1 MKLSIDHL
9 CVHLDKEPILKDVSL
24 TVKEGEFISLL
35 GASGC
40 GKTTL
45 LKTISGILPALSG
58 TIYLGN
64 EDITSL
70 PAHRRGTVVVFQD
83 LRLFPH
89 MTVAENVAFPQKMQ
103 GIPKA
108 QRLSEAKQFLKLVQL
123 DGYGD
128 RRINQL
134 SGGQQQRVAL
144 ARALAAKPKLLLLDE
159 PFSALD
165 ESLRQ
170 EMRTLVR
177 SLHDELGMTTVLVT
191 HDKEEALSLSDR
203 VALMAEGRILQYGTP
218 EEIYLHPVN
227 RTAADYFGDAVY
239 IPGTVTQGV
248 FSAPGVS
255 CPANVPDGGYDLLL
269 RCDRLLT
276 HESGNYL
283 LTVTAVQFCGSVT
296 RVRFSAPDGIVWEKP
311 YYQSCALKVGDTIS
325 CRLDLS
331 DPILYAN
338 I

>member
-9 CVHLDKEPILKDVSL
+9 CVHLDKEPILKEVSL
-24 TVKEGEFISLL
+24 TVNEGEFISLL

-45 LKTISGILPALSG
+45 LKTVSGILPALSG

-70 PAHRRGTVVVFQD
+70 PAHRRRTVVVFQD

-108 QRLSEAKQFLKLVQL
+108 QRLAEAQHFLKLVQL
-123 DGYGD
+123 DGYGE
-128 RRINQL
+128 RKIHQL

-177 SLHDELGMTTVLVT
+177 SLHDELGMTTILVT

-203 VALMAEGRILQYGTP
+203 VALMADGRILQYSTP
-218 EEIYLHPVN
+218 EDIYLHPVS
-227 RTAADYFGDAVY
+227 RAAADYFGDAVY
-239 IPGTVTQGV
+239 IPGKVTHGI
-248 FSAPGVS
+248 FSASGVS
-255 CPANVPDGGYDLLL
+255 CPTDIPDGEYALLL
-269 RCDRLLT
+269 RHDRLLT
-276 HESGNYL
+276 HEQGDYQ

-296 RVRFSAPDGIVWEKP
+296 RVRFSAADGTLWEKP
-311 YYQSCALKVGDTIS
+311 YHQTCSLRTGDTIF
-325 CRLDLS
+325 CRLELS
-331 DPILYAN
+331 DPILYPKT
-338 I
+338 